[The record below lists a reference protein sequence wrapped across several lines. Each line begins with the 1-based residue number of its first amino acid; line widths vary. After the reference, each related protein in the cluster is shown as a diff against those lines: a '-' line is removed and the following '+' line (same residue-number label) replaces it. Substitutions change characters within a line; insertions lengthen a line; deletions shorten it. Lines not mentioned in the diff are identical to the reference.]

1 MTATLLPGHATMFT
15 VEADTLHC
23 TRPGCHYVT
32 KITSHSVGE
41 RCPHCEKLEAP
52 QPGTLER
59 RSHQVDVAAFRAI
72 GECSCEIF
80 QFGQEHPL
88 FAPKTMRPFLS
99 RLSPQQLDALPLE
112 ARESL
117 RCKHIKCARAAYA
130 EAQNLD
136 ALLLALPSQHQQI

>member
-23 TRPGCHYVT
+23 TRPGCHGVS
-32 KITSHSVGE
+32 KIGVRSVGDV
-41 RCPHCEKLEAP
+41 CPTCFKLMVMD
-52 QPGTLER
+52 PGTLER
-59 RSHQVDVAAFRAI
+59 RSHQVDVASFRAV

-88 FAPKTMRPFLS
+88 FQPRTMKPFLS
-99 RLSPQQLDALPLE
+99 RLTPQQLDALPLE
-112 ARESL
+112 AREAC
-117 RCKHIKCARAAYA
+117 RCKHLKFARAAYE

-136 ALLLALPSQHQQI
+136 ALLLALPDQRQRI